1 VVGLFGEWAV
11 FDVVAKHKG
20 AEPKRLAIATDPRS
34 WGRPRKGTSSAG
46 VCASRIYGVDAA
58 ITEVEAFQASDN
70 PLDEDFVRDLER
82 VMARTRGELV
92 AFATRKT
99 KASY

>member
-1 VVGLFGEWAV
+1 V
-11 FDVVAKHKG
+11 
-20 AEPKRLAIATDPRS
+20 LAILLATCER
-34 WGRPRKGTSSAG
+34 AL
-46 VCASRIYGVDAA
+46 
-58 ITEVEAFQASDN
+58 EAFQAADN

-99 KASY
+99 KAF